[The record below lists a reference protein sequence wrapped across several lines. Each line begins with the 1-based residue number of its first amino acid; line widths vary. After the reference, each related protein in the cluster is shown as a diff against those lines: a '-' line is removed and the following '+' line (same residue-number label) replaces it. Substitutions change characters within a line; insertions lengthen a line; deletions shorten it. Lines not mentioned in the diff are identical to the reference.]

1 MPPTTPTNTNG
12 TCPPNW
18 VAWGSACYAFSSSY
32 TDTVGYWNDG
42 MTKCQQLAGD
52 EFIGTLASVHS
63 EAENMFIYQTFVER
77 GLETYYQSAYI
88 GFKQDLG
95 NSSFILLLA
104 YKSKHVD

>member
-1 MPPTTPTNTNG
+1 MPPTTPTNTDG

-18 VAWGSACYAFSSSY
+18 VAWGSDCYAFPSSDS
-32 TDTVGYWNDG
+32 DIVSYWNDG

-63 EAENMFIYQTFVER
+63 EAENNFIYQTFIER
-77 GLETYYQSAYI
+77 SLHSHYGSAYI

-95 NSSFILLLA
+95 SLTSVPINN
-104 YKSKHVD
+104 